1 MWLGLSRLSPYS
13 SGPRMGECLDMPA
26 SDDFVALLTG
36 SQRKL
41 HAYIFSLVWNPA
53 DADDI
58 LQETNLV
65 LLKKA
70 AEYDSTREFLPWAL
84 TIARFQ
90 TLAGLKRRQRLRFVF
105 DDTLAMFLADDAARE
120 DPVLEARRLALATCL
135 QKLPAVS
142 RELLIRRYEP
152 KAVVGDMAAGLGLSL
167 KTLSDRLRRIRQKLL
182 DCINRTLAEE
192 AMT

>member
-1 MWLGLSRLSPYS
+1 
-13 SGPRMGECLDMPA
+13 MPA
-26 SDDFVALLTG
+26 SDDFVALLSN
-36 SQRKL
+36 SQWKL

-58 LQETNLV
+58 LQETNIV

-70 AEYDSTREFLPWAL
+70 AEYDTNRKFLPWAL

-90 TLAGLKRRQRLRFVF
+90 ALAGLKRRQRLRFVF
-105 DDTLAMFLADDAARE
+105 DDALTMFLADDAARE
-120 DPVLEARRLALATCL
+120 DSILEARRLALATCL
-135 QKLPAVS
+135 QKLPAAS
-142 RELLIRRYEP
+142 RDLLVRRYEP
-152 KAVVGDMAAGLGLSL
+152 KAVVGDMAAALGLSL

-192 AMT
+192 ALI

>member
-1 MWLGLSRLSPYS
+1 
-13 SGPRMGECLDMPA
+13 MPT

-70 AEYDSTREFLPWAL
+70 SEYDSSREFLPWAL

-105 DDTLAMFLADDAARE
+105 DDTLAAFLADDAARE

-135 QKLPAVS
+135 QKLPVTS
-142 RELLIRRYEP
+142 RELLVRRYEP
-152 KAVVGDMAAGLGLSL
+152 KAVVGDMAAALGLSL
-167 KTLSDRLRRIRQKLL
+167 KTLSDRLRRTRQKLL

-192 AMT
+192 ART

>member
-1 MWLGLSRLSPYS
+1 
-13 SGPRMGECLDMPA
+13 MPA

-36 SQRKL
+36 SQRRL

-58 LQETNLV
+58 LQETNIV

-70 AEYDSTREFLPWAL
+70 AEYDSSRDFLPWAI

-90 TLAGLKRRQRLRFVF
+90 ALAGLKRRQRLRFVF

-135 QKLPAVS
+135 QKLPAAN
-142 RELLIRRYEP
+142 RDLLVRRYEP
-152 KAVVGDMAAGLGLSL
+152 KAVVGDMAAALGLKL

-192 AMT
+192 ALP

>member
-1 MWLGLSRLSPYS
+1 
-13 SGPRMGECLDMPA
+13 MPA
-26 SDDFVALLTG
+26 SDDFVALLTS

-70 AEYDSTREFLPWAL
+70 AEYDASREFLPWAL

-90 TLAGLKRRQRLRFVF
+90 ALAGLKRRQRLRFVF
-105 DDTLAMFLADDAARE
+105 DDALAMFLADDAARE
-120 DPVLEARRLALATCL
+120 DPILEARRLALATCL
-135 QKLPAVS
+135 QKLPAPQ
-142 RELLIRRYEP
+142 RDLLIRRYEP
-152 KAVVGDMAAGLGLSL
+152 KAVVGDMAAALGLSL
-167 KTLSDRLRRIRQKLL
+167 KTLSDRLRRIRERLL
-182 DCINRTLAEE
+182 ECITRTLAEE
-192 AMT
+192 VLT

>member
-1 MWLGLSRLSPYS
+1 
-13 SGPRMGECLDMPA
+13 MPA

-70 AEYDSTREFLPWAL
+70 AEYDSSRDVLPWAL
-84 TIARFQ
+84 AIARFQ

-105 DDTLAMFLADDAARE
+105 DDSLATFLADDAARE

-135 QKLPAVS
+135 QKLPAAS
-142 RELLIRRYEP
+142 RDLLVRRYEP
-152 KAVVGDMAAGLGLSL
+152 KAVVGDMAAALGLSL

-192 AMT
+192 ART

>member
-1 MWLGLSRLSPYS
+1 
-13 SGPRMGECLDMPA
+13 MPA
-26 SDDFVALLTG
+26 SDDFVALLTN

-70 AEYDSTREFLPWAL
+70 AEFDTSRDFLPWAL
-84 TIARFQ
+84 AIARFQ
-90 TLAGLKRRQRLRFVF
+90 ALAGLKRRQRLRFVF
-105 DDTLAMFLADDAARE
+105 DDALAASLAEDAARE

-135 QKLPAVS
+135 QKLPAGH
-142 RELLIRRYEP
+142 RDLLVRRYEP
-152 KAVVGDMAAGLGLSL
+152 EAVVGEMAAALGLSL
-167 KTLSDRLRRIRQKLL
+167 KALSDRLRRIREKLL
-182 DCINRTLAEE
+182 RCITSTLAEE
-192 AMT
+192 VLP

>member
-1 MWLGLSRLSPYS
+1 
-13 SGPRMGECLDMPA
+13 MPA
-26 SDDFVALLTG
+26 SDDFVALLTR

-58 LQETNLV
+58 LQETNIV

-70 AEYDSTREFLPWAL
+70 AEFDASRDFLPWAL

-105 DDTLAMFLADDAARE
+105 DEALASFLADEAARE

-135 QKLPAVS
+135 QKLPTS
-142 RELLIRRYEP
+142 HRDLLVRRYQP
-152 KAVVGDMAAGLGLSL
+152 KAVVGEMAAALGLSL
-167 KTLSDRLRRIRQKLL
+167 KTLSDRLRRIRAKLL
-182 DCINRTLAEE
+182 DCITRTLAEE
-192 AMT
+192 ALP

>member
-1 MWLGLSRLSPYS
+1 M
-13 SGPRMGECLDMPA
+13 
-26 SDDFVALLTG
+26 
-36 SQRKL
+36 

-58 LQETNLV
+58 LQETNIV

-70 AEYDSTREFLPWAL
+70 AEYDTNRKFLPWAL

-90 TLAGLKRRQRLRFVF
+90 ALAGLKRRQRLRFVF
-105 DDTLAMFLADDAARE
+105 DDALTMFLADDAARE
-120 DPVLEARRLALATCL
+120 DSILEARRLALATCL
-135 QKLPAVS
+135 QKLPAAS
-142 RELLIRRYEP
+142 RDLLVRRYEP
-152 KAVVGDMAAGLGLSL
+152 KAVVGDMAAALGLSL

-192 AMT
+192 ALI

>member
-1 MWLGLSRLSPYS
+1 
-13 SGPRMGECLDMPA
+13 MPA
-26 SDDFVALLTG
+26 SDDFVALLTNA
-36 SQRKL
+36 QRKL

-70 AEYDSTREFLPWAL
+70 SEFDASRDFLPWAL

-105 DDTLAMFLADDAARE
+105 DDALAASLAEDAARE

-135 QKLPAVS
+135 QKLPVAH

-152 KAVVGDMAAGLGLSL
+152 KAVVGEMAAALGLSL
-167 KTLSDRLRRIRQKLL
+167 KALSDRLRRIREKLL
-182 DCINRTLAEE
+182 GCITSTLAEE
-192 AMT
+192 ALP

>member
-1 MWLGLSRLSPYS
+1 VARPVPVEPCQPWPPEVGL
-13 SGPRMGECLDMPA
+13 LDMPA

-41 HAYIFSLVWNPA
+41 HAFIFSLVWNPA

-192 AMT
+192 AVT

>member
-1 MWLGLSRLSPYS
+1 
-13 SGPRMGECLDMPA
+13 MPA

-70 AEYDSTREFLPWAL
+70 AEYDSSRDFLPWAL
-84 TIARFQ
+84 AIARFQ

-105 DDTLAMFLADDAARE
+105 DDTLATFLADDAARE

-135 QKLPAVS
+135 QKLPAAS
-142 RELLIRRYEP
+142 RDLLVRRYEP
-152 KAVVGDMAAGLGLSL
+152 KAVVGDMAAALGLSL

-192 AMT
+192 ALT

>member
-1 MWLGLSRLSPYS
+1 MRAVAPEEGLI
-13 SGPRMGECLDMPA
+13 EMPA
-26 SDDFVALLTG
+26 SDDFVALLTN

-70 AEYDSTREFLPWAL
+70 EEYDSSREFLPWAL

-90 TLAGLKRRQRLRFVF
+90 SLAGLKRRQRLRFVF
-105 DDTLAMFLADDAARE
+105 DETLAMHLADDAARE

-135 QKLPAVS
+135 QKLPDGS

-152 KAVVGDMAAGLGLSL
+152 KAVVGDMAAALGLSL

-192 AMT
+192 SLT

>member
-1 MWLGLSRLSPYS
+1 
-13 SGPRMGECLDMPA
+13 MPA
-26 SDDFVALLTG
+26 SDDFVALLTK

-65 LLKKA
+65 LLRKA
-70 AEYDSTREFLPWAL
+70 GEFDATRDFLPWAL
-84 TIARFQ
+84 AIARFQ

-105 DDTLAMFLADDAARE
+105 DESLAMFLADDAARE
-120 DPVLEARRLALATCL
+120 DRVLEARRLALATCL
-135 QKLPAVS
+135 QKLPPAH
-142 RELLIRRYEP
+142 RDLLIRRYEP
-152 KAVVGDMAAGLGLSL
+152 KAVVGDMAASLGLSL

-182 DCINRTLAEE
+182 DCITRTLAEE
-192 AMT
+192 VLI

>member
-1 MWLGLSRLSPYS
+1 VGL
-13 SGPRMGECLDMPA
+13 LDMPA

>member
-1 MWLGLSRLSPYS
+1 MARPVPVEPCQPWPPEVGL
-13 SGPRMGECLDMPA
+13 LDMPA

>member
-1 MWLGLSRLSPYS
+1 
-13 SGPRMGECLDMPA
+13 MPA
-26 SDDFVALLTG
+26 SDDFVALLTN
-36 SQRKL
+36 SQSKL

-58 LQETNLV
+58 LQETNIV

-70 AEYDSTREFLPWAL
+70 AEYDTNREFLPWAL

-90 TLAGLKRRQRLRFVF
+90 ALAGLKRRQRLRFVF
-105 DDTLAMFLADDAARE
+105 DDALTMFLADDAARE
-120 DPVLEARRLALATCL
+120 DSILEARRLALATCL
-135 QKLPAVS
+135 QKLPAAS
-142 RELLIRRYEP
+142 RDLLVRRYEP
-152 KAVVGDMAAGLGLSL
+152 KAVVGDMAAALGLSL

-192 AMT
+192 ALI